1 MGIFNFSD
9 IRFKRGD
16 DGPLSKLE
24 KTQFNTSTYRYP
36 IDIANYDKGHYMVFY
51 IREQERTNYAS
62 GSTSDTAPDVTI
74 NGKLDE
80 VTDKLKLKTNFGGE
94 LADKISAGT
103 NQINSK
109 VSGVLSGVSN
119 QFSGKM
125 GGVGNHIN
133 AGIKNVK
140 GTLGNLFGSKFGSF
154 NPGSPKTAA
163 IYGQSIKDIKDKS
176 LFPRKTKF
184 TKDAI
189 ALYMPDTLMFNY
201 QQNYEQLNLGGE
213 IAGQVAAA
221 GSSILDELKQGDY
234 TSAASAEGIFAK
246 SKKIIDS
253 IGKTDAMESA
263 KKSGALGITA
273 SIADNFGAT
282 GQAAFA
288 SFTGVVRNP
297 LMEMI
302 YRTPNFRTFQYDF
315 MFYPR
320 DEREAL
326 EVQRIIELFRFHQAP
341 EILENAK
348 GFMVPPSEF
357 EMKFY
362 YAGKEN
368 PNIPKIGTCVMTTMD
383 VNYAPNGWSAYEV
396 PDEPTARMGSTGMP
410 VAIQLTLQFQEITY
424 LTKTDFADNLDT
436 VKGRDIQRNVK

>member
-51 IREQERTNYAS
+51 IREQEKTNYAS
-62 GSTSDTAPDVTI
+62 NSTSDTAPDVTI

-140 GTLGNLFGSKFGSF
+140 GALGNLFGSKFGSF

-201 QQNYEQLNLGGE
+201 QQNYEQLNMGGE
-213 IAGQVAAA
+213 LAGQILAA
-221 GSSILDELKQGDY
+221 GSSIIDAVKEGDN
-234 TSAASAEGIFAK
+234 SAVSTEGGIMAKTKDAIDKLRQSGAGDSAL
-246 SKKIIDS
+246 
-253 IGKTDAMESA
+253 
-263 KKSGALGITA
+263 KSGSLALTA
-273 SIADNFGAT
+273 NLADNFGAT

-288 SFTGVVRNP
+288 AFTGVVRNP

-302 YRTPNFRTFQYDF
+302 YRSPNFRTFQYDF

-341 EILENAK
+341 EILEDAK

-424 LTKTDFADNLDT
+424 LTKTDFKDNLDS
-436 VKGRDIQRNVK
+436 VQGRSIGLG

>member
-36 IDIANYDKGHYMVFY
+36 IDVANYDKGHYMVFY
-51 IREQERTNYAS
+51 IREQEKTNYAS
-62 GSTSDTAPDVTI
+62 NSISDTAPDVTI
-74 NGKLDE
+74 NGKIDE

-140 GTLGNLFGSKFGSF
+140 GALGNIFGSKFGSF

-201 QQNYEQLNLGGE
+201 QQNYEQLNMGGE
-213 IAGQVAAA
+213 LLGQLAAA
-221 GSSILDELKQGDY
+221 GSSVIDKLKDADFD
-234 TSAASAEGIFAK
+234 TSQEDGIFKK
-246 SKKIIDS
+246 SSAII
-253 IGKTDAMESA
+253 GEL
-263 KKSGALGITA
+263 KKSGAGESILKSGSLGLTA
-273 SIADNFGAT
+273 NLADNFGAT

-288 SFTGVVRNP
+288 SFAGVVRNP

-302 YRTPNFRTFQYDF
+302 YRSPNFRTFQYDF

-341 EILENAK
+341 EILKDAK

-436 VKGRDIQRNVK
+436 VKGRDIQRNVR